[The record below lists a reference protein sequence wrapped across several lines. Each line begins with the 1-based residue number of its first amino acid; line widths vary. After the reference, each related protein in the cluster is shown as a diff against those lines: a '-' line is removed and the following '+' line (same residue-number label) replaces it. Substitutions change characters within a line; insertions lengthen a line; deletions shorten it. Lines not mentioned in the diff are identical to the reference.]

1 MRTWQLQ
8 HSGDLRVA
16 VLGATGYSGME
27 VLRYL
32 YHHPHVTVNYVGAGT
47 SAGQPIGSA
56 LPAFFG
62 IYSEDIEPIDLQR
75 IAEKADVA
83 ILCLPSGKSAAVAQA
98 LLQLGVRVIDV
109 GGDLRLG
116 AYDAYLH
123 YYGKEAPLTQEAYEA
138 LIGAR
143 TFGLSEYAK
152 EALRTAELVADPG
165 CYPTAA
171 LLALLPLVEAGLVQ
185 PGGVIIDAAS
195 GVTGSGAKP
204 TPATHYVTVDENYA
218 PYKVGQ
224 HQHQPEIE
232 EQLQRYGDVGK
243 VTFVTHLLPAQRGIL
258 ETIHVALR
266 MPVSA
271 RELRSLY
278 DRAYADAPFVR
289 LLPEDVWPN
298 LRAVAG
304 TNLCDLN
311 FTVDAQLQRATL
323 FVSIDNLG
331 KGAAGQAVQ
340 NLNLMYGFDEACG
353 LTFLPSV

>member
-1 MRTWQLQ
+1 MR

-32 YHHPHVTVNYVGAGT
+32 YSHPQVKVSYVGAGA
-47 SAGQPIGSA
+47 SAGQSIGNA
-56 LPAFFG
+56 LPALFG
-62 IYSEDIEPIDLQR
+62 IYSENIEPVDPQR
-75 IAEKADVA
+75 IAQKADVA
-83 ILCLPSGKSAAVAQA
+83 ILCLPSGQSAVVAQA
-98 LLQLGVRVIDV
+98 LVELGVRVIDV

-116 AYDAYLH
+116 SYDAYLR
-123 YYGKEAPLTQEAYEA
+123 YYGKQEPLTQEAYEA
-138 LIGAR
+138 LIGTR
-143 TFGLSEYAK
+143 IFGLPEYAK
-152 EALRTAELVADPG
+152 KALPTARLVADPG

-185 PGGVIIDAAS
+185 VGSVIIDAAS
-195 GVTGSGAKP
+195 GVSGSGAKP

-243 VTFVTHLLPAQRGIL
+243 VTFVTHLLPTQRGIL

-266 MPVSA
+266 RPVTTE
-271 RELRSLY
+271 ELRLLY
-278 DRAYADAPFVR
+278 DRVYVDAPFVR
-289 LLPEDVWPN
+289 LLPEGIWPN
-298 LRAVAG
+298 LRRVAG

-311 FTVDAQLQRATL
+311 FSVDAQLQRVTL
-323 FVSIDNLG
+323 FAAIDNLG